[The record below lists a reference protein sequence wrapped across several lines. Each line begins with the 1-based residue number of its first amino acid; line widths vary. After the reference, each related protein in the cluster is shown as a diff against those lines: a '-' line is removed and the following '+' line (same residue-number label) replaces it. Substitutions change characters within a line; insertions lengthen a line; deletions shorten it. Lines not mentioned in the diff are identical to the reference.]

1 MCVCFY
7 ILVIKHG
14 SIIFEFFPPSPFFIF
29 VVWKRNAFIRV
40 VVVVCGLWKYDYY
53 LNKVGWCGVILFS
66 YFSKEIIYIY
76 APTHSEKW
84 KSNLTKQTNPFNQS
98 YQNNIKIILSVNL
111 LGFGEEWNNV
121 RTVRSAPPSSLSLSL
136 SLFPPLHISKEWKIK
151 RGFIMPKHQMGQVL

>member
-1 MCVCFY
+1 MCVFLY
-7 ILVIKHG
+7 FSNQTRLYHIWILPP
-14 SIIFEFFPPSPFFIF
+14 PPSPFFIF

-53 LNKVGWCGVILFS
+53 LNKVGWCGVILFP

-136 SLFPPLHISKEWKIK
+136 SPFAYKQRMKN
-151 RGFIMPKHQMGQVL
+151 